1 MNRSALFFG
10 LSSVVAL
17 AGLVGACSSTTTTV
31 GGDTPEGGTPGEA
44 GIGKEAGSPTKDSS
58 TPVETDSSVTPTG
71 DDVCAAEA
79 TRQACGSCCIKN
91 HPAGAKAIQD
101 SVEACA
107 CKGTGADGGT
117 APCMGMTECGTTFCA
132 ATPAQPNA
140 ACNTC
145 LQASLGSGGACQ
157 GSVSAACSASPD
169 CVAEQKCITPCQTK
183 N

>member
-17 AGLVGACSSTTTTV
+17 AGLVGACSSTTTTIAN
-31 GGDTPEGGTPGEA
+31 DPPEGGTSLSEA
-44 GIGKEAGSPTKDSS
+44 GTGKETGTGGGKDSS
-58 TPVETDSSVTPTG
+58 TPVDTDSSVTPTG
-71 DDVCAAEA
+71 DEACAAET

-107 CKGTGADGGT
+107 CKGTGADSGT
-117 APCMGMTECGTTFCA
+117 PACMTECASTFCA

-145 LQASLGSGGACQ
+145 LQGSIGAGGACQ
-157 GSVSAACSASPD
+157 ASVSAACTASAD
-169 CVAEQKCITPCQTK
+169 CVAEQKCVMPCQTK

>member
-17 AGLVGACSSTTTTV
+17 AGLVGACSSTTTTFP
-31 GGDTPEGGTPGEA
+31 GDTAEGGTPSEA
-44 GIGKEAGSPTKDSS
+44 GTGKETGGGKDSS
-58 TPVETDSSVTPTG
+58 TPVDTDSSVTPTG
-71 DDVCAAEA
+71 DDVCAAET
-79 TRQACGSCCIKN
+79 TRQACGSCCIMN
-91 HPAGAKAIQD
+91 HAAGAKAIQD

-117 APCMGMTECGTTFCA
+117 PACMTECATTFCA

-145 LQASLGSGGACQ
+145 LQASIGAGGACQ
-157 GSVSAACSASPD
+157 ASVGAACTASPD
-169 CVAEQKCITPCQTK
+169 CVAEQKCIMPCQTK

>member
-31 GGDTPEGGTPGEA
+31 AGDTPEGGTSSEA
-44 GIGKEAGSPTKDSS
+44 GTGKETGSGKDSS
-58 TPVETDSSVTPTG
+58 TPVDTDSSVTPTG
-71 DDVCAAEA
+71 DEACAAET
-79 TRQACGSCCIKN
+79 TRQACGTCCLTN
-91 HPAGAKAIQD
+91 HPTGAKVISD
-101 SVEACA
+101 TVIACG
-107 CKGTGADGGT
+107 CKGTGSDAGT
-117 APCMGMTECGTTFCA
+117 AACGTECAATACA
-132 ATPAQPNA
+132 ATPATPDM

-145 LQASLGSGGACQ
+145 LQASVGQGGACQ
-157 GSVSAACSASPD
+157 QAASDACTASAD